1 VGGVGAMTA
10 RIRALL
16 RLFAIQASWNYE
28 RMQGIGMGYA
38 AAPLLEGLKT
48 TAPGRYAE
56 AVARSAEYFNCHPY
70 LAGVA
75 VGALA
80 RTEEDGVPGPLIQRL
95 RTALCGPLGAL
106 GDQVFWAGLLP
117 ALMALTMV
125 AVAGGAGAWAVV
137 SFLIVFN
144 GVRLATAWW
153 GLRTGLET
161 GLQVAGAMQ
170 RSWLPRVGSWLGPAA
185 GFLVGFAVP
194 ASGGYLLR
202 GAPTGALASTLGI
215 AIVGIVLFHRLPAMV
230 TALRYGLALVGAA
243 LLWLWLVP

>member
-1 VGGVGAMTA
+1 MT
-10 RIRALL
+10 RRLRALL
-16 RLFAIQASWNYE
+16 RLFTIQASWNYE

-48 TAPGRYAE
+48 GAPGRYSE
-56 AVARSAEYFNCHPY
+56 AVARSSEYFNCHPY
-70 LAGVA
+70 LAGLA

-80 RTEEDGVPGPLIQRL
+80 RAEEDAIPGPLIQRL

-117 ALMALTMV
+117 ALMALTMI

-137 SFLIVFN
+137 SFVVVFN
-144 GVRLATAWW
+144 AARLATAWW

-161 GLQVAGAMQ
+161 GLQVAGALQ
-170 RSWLPRVGSWLGPAA
+170 RSWLPRVGRWLGPAA
-185 GFLVGFAVP
+185 AFLVGFAVP
-194 ASGGYLLR
+194 AGGGYLLS
-202 GAPTGALASTLGI
+202 GAPAGAVVWALSVAMLGI
-215 AIVGIVLFHRLPAMV
+215 TLFYRLPAMV
-230 TALRYGLALVGAA
+230 TALRYGLVLVAAA